1 MSEQFI
7 KIQLHGDPAGDPG
20 QPGIDPAGSNQPTPG
35 AEGGEAT
42 PNAAKELLDF
52 KNKYVPRELY
62 DKAIKRGDDFLAAIM
77 ENREGEIA
85 GQQKEK
91 EDKETAEDIAKRM
104 FIPDNSMSDIEYVQ
118 NALKLRDIKIK
129 AGEKD
134 PFLPDNPREEDYE
147 IAQNVADT
155 FEDCLKLAD
164 GDNGAFLALLQSRI
178 KDDSP
183 LQKVK
188 SSQNNLRR
196 R

>member
-7 KIQLHGDPAGDPG
+7 KLQLHGDPAGDPG
-20 QPGIDPAGSNQPTPG
+20 QPGVDPAGSNQPTPG

-42 PNAAKELLDF
+42 PNAAKELIEF
-52 KNKYVPRELY
+52 KKKYVSREEY
-62 DKAIKRGDDFLAAIM
+62 DKAVKRGDDFLAAIM

-104 FIPDNSMSDIEYVQ
+104 FVPDNNMSDIAYVE
-118 NALKLRDIKIK
+118 NALKLRDLRIK
-129 AGEKD
+129 AGERD

-147 IAQNVADT
+147 MAQNVADV
-155 FEDCLKLAD
+155 FADCLKLAD

-178 KDDSP
+178 KDDP
-183 LQKVK
+183 PMQKAM
-188 SSQNNLRR
+188 SQNNLRR

>member
-7 KIQLHGDPAGDPG
+7 KLQLFGDPAGDPAASG
-20 QPGIDPAGSNQPTPG
+20 NDPAGSPTPTPG

-42 PNAAKELLDF
+42 PNAAKELIEF
-52 KNKYVPRELY
+52 KKKYVSREEY
-62 DKAIKRGDDFLAAIM
+62 EKAVKRGDDFLAAIM

-91 EDKETAEDIAKRM
+91 EDKDAANDIAKRM
-104 FIPDNSMSDIEYVQ
+104 FVPDNSMSDIEYVE
-118 NALKLRDIKIK
+118 NVLKLRDLRIK
-129 AGEKD
+129 AGERD

-147 IAQNVADT
+147 KAQNVADV
-155 FEDCLKLAD
+155 FADCLKLAN

-178 KDDSP
+178 NDDSP
-183 LQKVK
+183 MQKVK
-188 SSQNNLRR
+188 SQNNLRR

>member
-7 KIQLHGDPAGDPG
+7 KLQLHGDPAGDPG
-20 QPGIDPAGSNQPTPG
+20 QPGVDPAGSNQQTPG

-42 PNAAKELLDF
+42 PNAAKELLEF
-52 KNKYVPRELY
+52 KSKYVPRDLY

-85 GQQKEK
+85 GQQREK

-104 FIPDNSMSDIEYVQ
+104 FVPDNNMSDIVYVE
-118 NALKLRDIKIK
+118 NALKLRDLRIK
-129 AGEKD
+129 AGERD

-147 IAQNVADT
+147 MAQNVADV
-155 FEDCLKLAD
+155 FADCLKLAD

-178 KDDSP
+178 KDDP
-183 LQKVK
+183 PMQKVM
-188 SSQNNLRR
+188 SQNNLRR